1 MKKTIL
7 LAAAALVALACSN
20 PKHKYSA
27 TVSGKITVA
36 DSLDDSGDFGNIE
49 FVVLYKDTSAVADTL
64 LRAKTTKA
72 GEFKGKVKFP
82 SPGRY
87 PVEIRRF
94 RRVVSSYSVLLG
106 DGDNIALTAEL
117 PGFVQTA
124 KVTSREQEAFDTYTR
139 LSRNY
144 DRIYNLAMRGQI
156 NPDTLPDIM
165 RTWAGLYWEVFEQK
179 RGTYASKLSAAEAL
193 RLYAGV
199 DDSLVVVHAEM
210 VKAESMLGQVT
221 ATAGMMS
228 HARLNGMDKA
238 LAFVDEVAKNH
249 PKPEDQGSFV
259 RLKAEL
265 LADSGDTDAA
275 RRMLESAEKLG
286 KEWKEFEYWRSGR
299 LEDLT
304 RLAPGVTAPDFTV
317 STGKDS
323 LRLSSLRGKPVL
335 LEFVGLA
342 NRAYMEQFDRIGAM
356 HLVYGKA
363 GLQIVTLPVDNQPAV
378 YEGFFQ
384 ERERMWAFS
393 EAGQFQAA
401 GLAEKYNVK
410 AIPCRVLVDKDG
422 NIVRKYAN
430 ASLEL
435 IFKDLQKQFAKEI
448 PS

>member
-1 MKKTIL
+1 MKKTVL

-64 LRAKTTKA
+64 LRAKTSKT

-199 DDSLVVVHAEM
+199 DDSLVIVHAEA
-210 VKAESMLGQVT
+210 VKAEPMLGQVT
-221 ATAGMMS
+221 AMAGMLA
-228 HARLNGMDKA
+228 HARTKGLDQA
-238 LAFVDEVAKNH
+238 LLFVDEVAKH
-249 PKPEDQGSFV
+249 HTKPDDQGSFI
-259 RLKAEL
+259 RLKAEM
-265 LADSGDTDAA
+265 LADSLRNSEAVELLT
-275 RRMLESAEKLG
+275 RAEKLG
-286 KEWKEFEYWRSGR
+286 KEWPAFEYWRSSR
-299 LEDLT
+299 LVDLT
-304 RLAPGVTAPDFTV
+304 RLAPGTAAPDFTV
-317 STGKDS
+317 LTGKDS
-323 LRLSSLRGKPVL
+323 LRLSSYKGKPVL
-335 LEFVGLA
+335 IEFVGFA
-342 NRAYMEQFDRIGAM
+342 NRTYMDQFDRIEAM
-356 HLVYGKA
+356 HIVYSQG
-363 GLQIVTLPVDNQPAV
+363 GLQFLTIPVDNQQAV
-378 YEGFFQ
+378 YDGFFQ
-384 ERERMWAFS
+384 ERSRKWAFS